1 MLLSWFFRL
10 AFRNL
15 NLKNKATLAV
25 IFLMIVPAFNVYTY
39 VAYAIVQDIN
49 VRYIHDSSTLGD
61 VVVFYGFNYSVG
73 ERWDIIFNVT
83 DVVRSVVGVEWA
95 VAPRSIYYLPHNG
108 SLYWY
113 RFLWCNVSN
122 PVFPKPEYVVEG
134 KFFSSN
140 AENAVLLDRQAFLY
154 FKSIGRISGVGDVLG
169 FTFRHVFWNN
179 DSEIIAS
186 FSYVVKGVVSSP
198 AMDALGSSITERN
211 GFAGY
216 IILPVNTFLK
226 FFYVLYEKFWSR
238 GIYDVLTPD
247 SAIVVRVKSGYN
259 VDAVAKE
266 IKRVVSER
274 FPNGEVLV
282 YIPER
287 TWQRTVEKEFREMVT
302 YLVFS
307 FTLIAGILF
316 WDVGARKRL
325 ILLLRVI
332 GWKRKHILILFIF
345 RYAILAVLGSLIAA
359 FVTAGIY
366 VLFGV
371 SFAKILLVLVKYYFL
386 AVAVVYVLFTLVFS
400 VPALLRVYGL
410 DLEKVLR

>member
-1 MLLSWFFRL
+1 MLISGFLRL

-15 NLKNKATLAV
+15 GLKNKSSLAV
-25 IFLMIVPAFNVYTY
+25 LFLMVIPAFSTYSY
-39 VAYAIVQDIN
+39 VADAIVQDIN
-49 VRYIHDSSTLGD
+49 VRYVHDLYASGD
-61 VVVFYGFNYSVG
+61 IVVFYGFNYSAG
-73 ERWDIIFNVT
+73 EREGIIFNVT
-83 DVVRSVVGVEWA
+83 DVVRSVEGVEWA
-95 VAPRSIYYLPHNG
+95 VAPRSIYYLPLNG
-108 SLYWY
+108 SFYWY
-113 RFLWCNVSN
+113 QFLWCNVSD

-134 KFFSSN
+134 EFFSSN
-140 AENAVLLDRQAFLY
+140 DENAVLLDRQAFLY

-179 DSEIIAS
+179 GSEIVVS

-211 GFAGY
+211 GFAGN
-216 IILPVNTFLK
+216 IIMPVNTFLK
-226 FFYVLYEKFWSR
+226 FFYVLYEKFWRR
-238 GIYDVLTPD
+238 GVYDVLTPD

-307 FTLIAGILF
+307 FALIAGILF
-316 WDVGARKRL
+316 WDVGTRKRL
-325 ILLLRVI
+325 ILLLRVM
-332 GWKRKHILILFIF
+332 GWKRKHILILFVF
-345 RYAILAVLGSLIAA
+345 RYVILAVLGSLVAA

-371 SFAKILLVLVKYYFL
+371 SFAKILLVLVRYYFL
-386 AVAVVYVLFTLVFS
+386 TVAVVYVLVTLVFS